1 MDNAFNNDT
10 MMEWLEVLF
19 RIDKTQ
25 HIFCF
30 SHIINLIMKSLLFGR
45 NLSAFEK
52 SLIGASDEGIARLW
66 RDRGVVG
73 KVHNVVKWIMGSDQ
87 RRQGFQEVLKK
98 VRRAKTAG
106 QLDDGLYKHT
116 HNMLIKDGGGEFNI
130 FEVYPTRAFYF
141 GTRYNIGS
149 LSDWLACSR

>member
-1 MDNAFNNDT
+1 

-30 SHIINLIMKSLLFGR
+30 GHIINLIVKSLLFGR

-73 KVHNVVKWIMGSDQ
+73 KVHNVVNNPNKGMPDLTDVWLDQ
-87 RRQGFQEVLKK
+87 
-98 VRRAKTAG
+98 
-106 QLDDGLYKHT
+106 
-116 HNMLIKDGGGEFNI
+116 
-130 FEVYPTRAFYF
+130 
-141 GTRYNIGS
+141 
-149 LSDWLACSR
+149 